1 LIQLL
6 GLKDS
11 VQWLTGRCCMI
22 QSESKPSNGVSGK
35 TTGHV
40 ILFWNIFIGHQHCRT
55 KISFIYTVEII
66 EMSYIVFL
74 ILCIILH
81 QCGIIVLPV
90 RLVFILIWV
99 IVMPL
104 MSFNALFNNMS
115 AISWRSVLLVEET
128 GVPRE
133 NHRPV
138 ANQTNFNIYMIMWS
152 CSGNMPKYYPGLRDI
167 LPDPENNM
175 SSRPG

>member
-11 VQWLTGRCCMI
+11 VHWLTVDVIWYSRKANPSMA
-22 QSESKPSNGVSGK
+22 SLVKPRVTWFYFENVD
-35 TTGHV
+35 
-40 ILFWNIFIGHQHCRT
+40 IFIGHQHCRT
-55 KISFIYTVEII
+55 KTSFIYTVEII
-66 EMSYIVFL
+66 ETSYIVFL

-90 RLVFILIWV
+90 RLVFIIIWV

-104 MSFNALFNNMS
+104 MGFNALFNNMS
-115 AISWRSVLLVEET
+115 VISWRSVLLVEET

-138 ANQTNFNIYMIMWS
+138 ANHWQTLICI
-152 CSGNMPKYYPGLRDI
+152 
-167 LPDPENNM
+167 
-175 SSRPG
+175 

>member
-1 LIQLL
+1 
-6 GLKDS
+6 
-11 VQWLTGRCCMI
+11 
-22 QSESKPSNGVSGK
+22 
-35 TTGHV
+35 
-40 ILFWNIFIGHQHCRT
+40 
-55 KISFIYTVEII
+55 
-66 EMSYIVFL
+66 
-74 ILCIILH
+74 
-81 QCGIIVLPV
+81 
-90 RLVFILIWV
+90 
-99 IVMPL
+99 MPL